1 MTKLLF
7 LIIFLLITIILIILY
22 QFSRLYNEVHKN
34 QIEDMKG
41 QDEIKKIL
49 KEIYDEEK
57 VIENKNDTSKS

>member
-7 LIIFLLITIILIILY
+7 LIIFLLIAIILIILY

-41 QDEIKKIL
+41 QDEIKKML

-57 VIENKNDTSKS
+57 IIEKKNDISKS

>member
-7 LIIFLLITIILIILY
+7 LIIFLLIAIILIILY

-41 QDEIKKIL
+41 QDEIKKML

>member
-1 MTKLLF
+1 MIKLLF
-7 LIIFLLITIILIILY
+7 LIIFLLIAIILIILY

-41 QDEIKKIL
+41 QDEIKKML

-57 VIENKNDTSKS
+57 IIEKKNDISKS

>member
-1 MTKLLF
+1 MIKLLF
-7 LIIFLLITIILIILY
+7 LIIFLLIAIILIILY

-41 QDEIKKIL
+41 QAEIKKML